1 MVRRP
6 FLGGKG
12 RKCAI
17 LTCEICDHK
26 SSDNSVRA
34 MIVET
39 IKIGKVCIY

>member
-6 FLGGKG
+6 FLGGY
-12 RKCAI
+12 RRICAI
-17 LTCEICDHK
+17 LSCEKCDHK
-26 SSDNSVRA
+26 SYDNSVRA